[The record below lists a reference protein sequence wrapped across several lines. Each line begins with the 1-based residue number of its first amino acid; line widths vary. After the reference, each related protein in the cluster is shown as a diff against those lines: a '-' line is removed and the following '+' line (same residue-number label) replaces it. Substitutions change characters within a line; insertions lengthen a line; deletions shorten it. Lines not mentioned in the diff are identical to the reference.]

1 MPAHRR
7 ALGLFC
13 PAGDIAEDPAN
24 PFLEPSTFIDSLA
37 DSAGCARD
45 LPILQSLGINAIRA
59 YSVDPT
65 LNHDECM
72 ATFSSAGIY
81 TMCAAL
87 CARSRLLLPSYP

>member
-59 YSVDPT
+59 YSVNAS
-65 LNHDECM
+65 LNHDACM
-72 ATFSSAGIY
+72 QAFSQANVY
-81 TMCAAL
+81 AM
-87 CARSRLLLPSYP
+87 